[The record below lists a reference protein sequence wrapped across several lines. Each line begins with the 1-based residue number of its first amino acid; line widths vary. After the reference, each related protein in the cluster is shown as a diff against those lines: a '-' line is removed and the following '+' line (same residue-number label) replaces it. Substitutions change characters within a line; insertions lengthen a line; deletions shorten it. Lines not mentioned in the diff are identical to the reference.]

1 MGKLESIVFNGDI
14 EMKIV
19 VWKEYKLCDVCTY
32 VLKIL
37 YINVDRLW
45 ESFLS
50 PYMICWYFEEYKFI
64 Q

>member
-19 VWKEYKLCDVCTY
+19 VKKGEYKLCDVCTY

-37 YINVDRLW
+37 YMNVDR

-50 PYMICWYFEEYKFI
+50 PYMIC
-64 Q
+64 

>member
-1 MGKLESIVFNGDI
+1 MKKLESIVFNGDI
-14 EMKIV
+14 EMKILV
-19 VWKEYKLCDVCTY
+19 KKGEYKLCDVCTY

-37 YINVDRLW
+37 YMNVDR